1 MNTPT
6 GRSESVIVHGF
17 GVDVNGYAAFGRR
30 PPSYQPERCPHC
42 GRCGTFVSH
51 DIRERAAWSK
61 DSRRVV
67 FIRRIKCSSGGGC
80 RRVFT
85 VLPSFLYPRRR
96 YVLAEFEPVLEARFG
111 QKHSF
116 QELDQRLRPE
126 VYSRPAASTH
136 RDWCRAF
143 RMSARRWLAELAA
156 WSSRLDGES
165 VLPPGVLV
173 GPELGLLAMT
183 LSCLDALLQVV
194 PVPASERKETG
205 WLEAL
210 WLWGSVR
217 VPEPLFSPR
226 NRGSPS
232 LSQ

>member
-6 GRSESVIVHGF
+6 GRSESVIVHCF

-30 PPSYQPERCPHC
+30 PPSYKPDSCPHC
-42 GRCGTFVSH
+42 SRCGTFVNH

-61 DSRRVV
+61 DLRRVV
-67 FIRRIKCSSGGGC
+67 FIRRIECSSRGGC
-80 RRVFT
+80 ERKFT
-85 VLPSFLYPRRR
+85 VVPSFLYPRRR
-96 YVLAEFEPVLEARFG
+96 YVLAEFEPVLETRFG
-111 QKHSF
+111 RGLSF
-116 QELDQRLRPE
+116 QELDRRLRPQ

-143 RMSARRWLAELAA
+143 KASAERWLAELVA
-156 WSSRLDGES
+156 WWTCLDGES
-165 VLPPGVLV
+165 VLPPSLRV
-173 GPELGLLAMT
+173 GHGLGLIAMT
-183 LSCLDALLQVV
+183 LSCLDVLRHDV
-194 PVPASERKETG
+194 PAPASEPTETG
-205 WLEAL
+205 WLETL
-210 WLWGSVR
+210 WLWGAVR